1 VSSWQKN
8 ENMKNKLEIFKNAKD
23 LLDEP
28 EVQELLDYC
37 ERLEDDLIDLKF
49 EKEKSK
55 ELILLD
61 MIKEVMKGC
70 NALEKEQM
78 EHERFGY
85 EAPNYQETVKN
96 LKSYI
101 LEVCRD
107 NKIYL

>member
-1 VSSWQKN
+1 
-8 ENMKNKLEIFKNAKD
+8 MKNKLEIFKKAPD

-37 ERLEDDLIDLKF
+37 ERLEDELIDLKF

-55 ELILLD
+55 ELIMLD
-61 MIKEVMKGC
+61 MIKEVIKGC
-70 NALEKEQM
+70 NAIQKEQL

-85 EAPNYQETVKN
+85 EAPNYQATISN

-101 LEVCRD
+101 LEICRI

>member
-1 VSSWQKN
+1 
-8 ENMKNKLEIFKNAKD
+8 MKNKLDIFKNAKG

-37 ERLEDDLIDLKF
+37 EGLEDQLVELKF
-49 EKEKSK
+49 AKEKNK

-61 MIKEVMKGC
+61 MIKEVLKGC

-78 EHERFGY
+78 QHERFGY
-85 EAPNYQETVKN
+85 EMPNYQETITN

-101 LEVCRD
+101 MKICRD
-107 NKIYL
+107 NQIYL

>member
-1 VSSWQKN
+1 
-8 ENMKNKLEIFKNAKD
+8 MKNKLEIFKKAPE
-23 LLDEP
+23 LLEEP

-37 ERLEDDLIDLKF
+37 ERLEDELVDLKF

-55 ELILLD
+55 ELIMLD
-61 MIKEVMKGC
+61 MIKEVIKGC
-70 NALEKEQM
+70 NAIEKEQL

-85 EAPNYQETVKN
+85 EAPNYQATISN

-101 LEVCRD
+101 LEICRI